1 MFFLNEQNR
10 TLNGKNLLLPL
21 LQKPSMR
28 PLPFLRSANWLCARL
43 SHSCCHSFIDTNL
56 HWTITIPRSWTC
68 KRIPYL
74 NCQDTKTCMV
84 QACSHAMTA
93 SQKPSFRASW
103 RVGDAVVGRGNAGW
117 TTSKSGRHC
126 QCQNCSQLQGPHA
139 EKTGRGSLLNRP
151 PCPPD
156 DPVGQGTELNCND
169 MCFTCYIKANSQVI
183 KSQVNQIFTWD
194 VMIYV
199 LPFISE

>member
-28 PLPFLRSANWLCARL
+28 PLPFLRSANWLCAKL

-84 QACSHAMTA
+84 QACSHATTT
-93 SQKPSFRASW
+93 SQKPSSRAPW
-103 RVGDAVVGRGNAGW
+103 RVGAAVVGIVNAGW
-117 TTSKSGRHC
+117 TTSKCGHPC
-126 QCQNCSQLQGPHA
+126 PCQNCSQGLSE
-139 EKTGRGSLLNRP
+139 EKTGRSLLNRP
-151 PCPPD
+151 SCSPD
-156 DPVGQGTELNCND
+156 KP
-169 MCFTCYIKANSQVI
+169 IWQVI
-183 KSQVNQIFTWD
+183 DLNWTESKLFELQKLMALYYSF
-194 VMIYV
+194 
-199 LPFISE
+199 